1 MLGQNI
7 TMVGAGGR
15 GKEKGKEEREE
26 EEEEDAV
33 DLMSQET
40 AHL

>member
-15 GKEKGKEEREE
+15 GKEKGKEEREK

-33 DLMSQET
+33 DLMSQVK